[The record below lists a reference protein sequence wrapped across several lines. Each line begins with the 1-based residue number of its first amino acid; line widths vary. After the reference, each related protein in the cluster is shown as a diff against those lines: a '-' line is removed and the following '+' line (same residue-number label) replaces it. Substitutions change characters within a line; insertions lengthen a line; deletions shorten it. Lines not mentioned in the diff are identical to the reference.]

1 MKLEDQPNIIPNFLK
16 GLLIEQYGEQI
27 SNNIIN
33 GHTCKR
39 KSSFRV
45 NTLKSTVKEIKEV
58 LDKEKIKYSQA
69 DWYDEAII
77 IDSNAEN
84 SVKRLNIY
92 DEGKIYFQSLSSMI
106 PSIILEPKE
115 NEDILDMT
123 AAPGSKTTQI
133 SAMTNGRALIT
144 AIEKNKI
151 RAERLRYNIEKSGA
165 PRINMLVQDARKL
178 DDIFSFDKILLD
190 APCSGSGTLDINNN
204 NINESF
210 TEELIFRSTKLQYEL
225 LRKAIKILKP
235 GHEIVY
241 STCSILKQENEENI
255 KKILK
260 DGNVDHEH
268 IVFSAFSDSHKR
280 FKHLR
285 GVFSKQRSCF
295 RSAHWRVAGCKG
307 IMPVCELMPI
317 QRAHRVCF
325 FFHKITNCFYIP
337 YLQG

>member
-33 GHTCKR
+33 GYTCKR

-45 NTLKSTVKEIKEV
+45 NALKSTVKEIKEV

-106 PSIILEPKE
+106 PPIILEPKE

-151 RAERLRYNIEKSGA
+151 RAERLKYNIEKSGA
-165 PRINMLVQDARKL
+165 PRINVLVQDARKL

-210 TEELIFRSTKLQYEL
+210 TEELIFRYTKLQNEL
-225 LRKAIKILKP
+225 IRKAIKIMKP

-260 DGNVDHEH
+260 DGNVE
-268 IVFSAFSDSHKR
+268 V
-280 FKHLR
+280 
-285 GVFSKQRSCF
+285 V
-295 RSAHWRVAGCKG
+295 
-307 IMPVCELMPI
+307 PI
-317 QRAHRVCF
+317 DD
-325 FFHKITNCFYIP
+325 KITGNMPQLPVTVEGTICIIP
-337 YLQG
+337 NELYEGFFIAKLRKIK

>member
-33 GHTCKR
+33 GYTCKR

-45 NTLKSTVKEIKEV
+45 NALKSTVKEIKEV

-106 PSIILEPKE
+106 PPIILEPKE

-151 RAERLRYNIEKSGA
+151 RAERLKYNIEKSGA
-165 PRINMLVQDARKL
+165 PRINVLVQDARKL

-260 DGNVDHEH
+260 DGNVEVVPIDDKIIGNMSQLPVTVEGT
-268 IVFSAFSDSHKR
+268 ICIIPNELYEGFFIAK
-280 FKHLR
+280 LR
-285 GVFSKQRSCF
+285 
-295 RSAHWRVAGCKG
+295 
-307 IMPVCELMPI
+307 
-317 QRAHRVCF
+317 
-325 FFHKITNCFYIP
+325 KIK
-337 YLQG
+337 